1 MNEVKNRVPK
11 LSERTIQE
19 SIPQLIQTIRINHG
33 MKSQM
38 RN

>member
-33 MKSQM
+33 MEPQTG
-38 RN
+38 N